1 MKKLVCILLAACLMT
16 AALAG
21 CGGKKDDET
30 SSAPAPSPQVSSAVS
45 VPEVAETAKALRV
58 TADSGLNIRAEASTE
73 GEVLGLAENGQRL
86 ALMMEDAQNGWYQI
100 QYEGK
105 TAYVSAEYAEVVEV
119 TMDEYNQL
127 RGSSTDNGGS
137 QTEEPSSSSESST
150 SEQPTPTPSPESSG
164 DESSGTT
171 TSMDEEDGE

>member
-58 TADSGLNIRAEASTE
+58 TADSGLNIRAEASTDSE
-73 GEVLGLAENGQRL
+73 ILGLAENGERL
-86 ALMMEDAQNGWYQI
+86 ALLVEDPQNGWYQI
-100 QYEGK
+100 QYEGE
-105 TAYVSAEYAEVVEV
+105 TAYVSSDYA
-119 TMDEYNQL
+119 
-127 RGSSTDNGGS
+127 GH
-137 QTEEPSSSSESST
+137 
-150 SEQPTPTPSPESSG
+150 
-164 DESSGTT
+164 
-171 TSMDEEDGE
+171 